1 MRSRA
6 QAHGPWAAECLA
18 PFWPFRWCE
27 EAAGRRRRG
36 SGGACSRELALRLS
50 SRGCSSCPRT
60 EKEGGSRRRGA
71 LEAAWQLLPM
81 GPGGVGSGGA
91 ARTTGGDGSKRRA
104 AGGGGAAAATM
115 ASGQGRGRSRSGGG
129 KAAVGCCALASTA
142 VRAVKVKRGAVPRVG
157 RAATVEGGAAPH
169 EGGAGGRGVGKQ
181 RGALGGGALVVL
193 FWQPRPGSC
202 PQALEVAGGAAN
214 APAGGPF
221 FRRFGFLSG
230 GPARSAA
237 TLRAAPSRG
246 CHPGS
251 GAAAGS
257 CGCGRG
263 AKGAKDDGGTQE
275 VGAPG
280 MSMTR
285 PVNTRIGEPRFARC
299 VTQLDSAMRTYQGL
313 VSTSMVPRTERI
325 EVDRPGNSS
334 KSERMVSSH
343 KPSDL
348 GRPPQTFI

>member
-50 SRGCSSCPRT
+50 SRGRSSCPRT

-104 AGGGGAAAATM
+104 AGGGGAAAATT

-142 VRAVKVKRGAVPRVG
+142 VRAVKVKRGAVPRVE

-169 EGGAGGRGVGKQ
+169 AGGAGGRGVGKQ

-193 FWQPRPGSC
+193 FWQPRPGSR
-202 PQALEVAGGAAN
+202 
-214 APAGGPF
+214 PAGTGSGWWRGQRAG
-221 FRRFGFLSG
+221 RRAVL
-230 GPARSAA
+230 PALRVLVGRPGEERRHPPGRAFAGLPPRQWGSRRE
-237 TLRAAPSRG
+237 LRARPRCHRG
-246 CHPGS
+246 Q
-251 GAAAGS
+251 
-257 CGCGRG
+257 R
-263 AKGAKDDGGTQE
+263 
-275 VGAPG
+275 
-280 MSMTR
+280 
-285 PVNTRIGEPRFARC
+285 
-299 VTQLDSAMRTYQGL
+299 
-313 VSTSMVPRTERI
+313 
-325 EVDRPGNSS
+325 
-334 KSERMVSSH
+334 
-343 KPSDL
+343 
-348 GRPPQTFI
+348 